1 MLCAMSATETVLHVT
16 TPPPTGPEAFEAFRE
31 TFGKT
36 IMRIEVDPRADDPFA
51 MDMVF
56 RALPRFGFSAGW
68 LSGVDTHRTTALID
82 NDDPVLVAIIKGSG
96 ELEQLGR
103 TVAIGDGEAVLTT
116 GGQRGRFSCSPH
128 THFMSFRFNRA
139 QLEGMVADLDD
150 ALAIRLPANN
160 PALRLLTGYAAAL
173 ESDTLVGPDDV
184 QRAVALHAHDLAA
197 LLVGATADGGVTA
210 ANRGV
215 RAARFNAIKRTIR
228 ERLAEQGLSVDSVAA
243 AHGISASYVRKLL
256 AENETTFSAFLLAER
271 LLRAHR
277 LLGESSMAPRTISD
291 IAYEA
296 GFGDL
301 SYFNRTFRRRFG
313 KTPGDVRR
321 GD

>member
-16 TPPPTGPEAFEAFRE
+16 TPPPSGPEAFEAFRE

-82 NDDPVLVAIIKGSG
+82 NDDPVLVAFIKGSG

-103 TVAIGDGEAVLTT
+103 TVSIRDGEAVLTT
-116 GGQRGRFSCSPH
+116 GGERGRFSCAPR
-128 THFMSFRFNRA
+128 THFMSFRFNRVR
-139 QLEGMVADLDD
+139 LSGMVADLDG
-150 ALAIRLPANN
+150 ALAIRIPAGN
-160 PALRLLTGYAAAL
+160 PVLRLLTAYAAGL
-173 ESDTLVGPDDV
+173 EGDSPIGADDV
-184 QRAVALHAHDLAA
+184 QRAVGLHAHDLAA
-197 LLVGATADGGVTA
+197 LLVGGAKDGA
-210 ANRGV
+210 AVAHRGI
-215 RAARFNAIKRTIR
+215 RAARFTAIKRTIR
-228 ERLAEQGLSVDSVAA
+228 ERLAEQTLSIESVAD

-256 AENETTFSAFLLAER
+256 ADHDTTFSAFLLGER
-271 LLRAHR
+271 LVRAHR
-277 LLGESSMAPRTISD
+277 LLLEPGMAIRTISD

-313 KTPGDVRR
+313 MTPRDLRR